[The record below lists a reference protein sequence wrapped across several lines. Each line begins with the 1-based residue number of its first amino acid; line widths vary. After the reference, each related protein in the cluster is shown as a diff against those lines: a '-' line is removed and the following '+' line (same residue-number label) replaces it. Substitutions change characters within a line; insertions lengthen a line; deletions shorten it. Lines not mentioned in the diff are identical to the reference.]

1 MLLHRLSKVLIF
13 LNFFK
18 TPVRL
23 KINREDFYSSRS
35 SELFSLVV
43 IAFLLFNLSTN
54 DIWYK
59 KSPKTLERSLP
70 IPKYPYF
77 NISVNNFL
85 FMTQVGNQFWVG
97 FPLNK
102 KVFTFVA
109 TIQAVQLNTSQGA
122 QIKKFEKFELVPCNL
137 SPYYGQYKQLID
149 NYPNVLC
156 LPITEFQIGGS
167 FSETTIDFLT
177 IELILCKNTTEN
189 NNFCE
194 SKEVIDKFFSNKY
207 FEYLITDN
215 QIDISNYNTPI
226 YTVHPPR
233 WYYIEPKVRKNFLL
247 YLDQVKVTTDNG
259 FFFESNFEQFGF
271 KLGLES
277 TDFDFETKETLYRM
291 VIMSS
296 NIEKNYSRSYMKIQ
310 EALASLGGIMNFLI
324 FSGFLLLKL
333 LPFEGIVLPL
343 ANSLFSFI
351 SSKKIAEEE
360 DIKPLDVGI
369 KPSTSE
375 PQRLKSTLM
384 NLESEKG
391 DFNLKLFELGNKT
404 IQNTDIQEKKNEGEK
419 ISPLIGDLDQEYFD
433 PIK

>member
-259 FFFESNFEQFGF
+259 FFLNQILNNLVSN
-271 KLGLES
+271 LG
-277 TDFDFETKETLYRM
+277 
-291 VIMSS
+291 
-296 NIEKNYSRSYMKIQ
+296 
-310 EALASLGGIMNFLI
+310 
-324 FSGFLLLKL
+324 
-333 LPFEGIVLPL
+333 
-343 ANSLFSFI
+343 
-351 SSKKIAEEE
+351 
-360 DIKPLDVGI
+360 
-369 KPSTSE
+369 
-375 PQRLKSTLM
+375 
-384 NLESEKG
+384 
-391 DFNLKLFELGNKT
+391 
-404 IQNTDIQEKKNEGEK
+404 
-419 ISPLIGDLDQEYFD
+419 
-433 PIK
+433 